1 MAVEITDANYDEIV
15 GNATVPVVL
24 DFWAAWCGP
33 CRMIGPLIEE
43 MHSEYEGK
51 AIIGKVDV
59 DNNQGIAGKFGIR
72 NIPTV
77 AFIKNGEVV
86 DKSVGAVP
94 KSQLTSKL
102 DAIL

>member
-1 MAVEITDANYDEIV
+1 MALEITEANYEEIV
-15 GNATVPVVL
+15 GAADKPVVL

-33 CRMIGPLIEE
+33 CKMIGPLIEE
-43 MHSEYEGK
+43 MHNEYEGK

-59 DNNQGIAGKFGIR
+59 DNNPGIAGKFGVR

-77 AFIKNGEVV
+77 VYLKGGELV

-94 KSQLTSKL
+94 KAQLTSKL

>member
-1 MAVEITDANYDEIV
+1 MAVEITDANYEEIV
-15 GNATVPVVL
+15 AKSDKPVVL

-33 CRMIGPLIEE
+33 CKMIAPIIDE
-43 MHSEYEGK
+43 MHNEYEGK

-59 DNNQGIAGKFGIR
+59 DNNPEIAGKFGIR

-94 KSQLTSKL
+94 KAQLASKL

>member
-1 MAVEITDANYDEIV
+1 MALEITEANYDELV
-15 GNATVPVVL
+15 GNANVPVVL

-33 CRMIGPLIEE
+33 CKMVGPLIEE
-43 MHSEYEGK
+43 MSNEYEGK
-51 AIIGKVDV
+51 AVIGKVDV
-59 DNNQGIAGKFGIR
+59 DNNPGIAGKFGIR

-77 AFIKNGEVV
+77 VYLKGGELV

-94 KSQLTSKL
+94 KGQLTQKL